1 MQERQKRLAELIE
14 QLLEEGWTQK
24 KLAETIGVDAT
35 TVYRWLKA
43 KVVPEADSKNFLR
56 LARVSGGD
64 SESLQQYLDGNI
76 SLSTYRQGWINSPLN
91 YANSFK
97 NRPVEEIKQDLLD
110 QIIQLETA
118 DILDVISRSA
128 TLLAE
133 KKLVPESAHKNLVSQ
148 SA

>member
-14 QLLEEGWTQK
+14 HLLEEGWTQK
-24 KLAETIGVDAT
+24 KLAERIGVDTT

-43 KVVPEADSKNFLR
+43 KVVPEAESKNFLR
-56 LARVSGGD
+56 LAKVSGGD
-64 SESLQQYLDGNI
+64 SESLQEYLNGHI
-76 SLSTYRQGWINSPLN
+76 SLSAYRQRWENSPLN
-91 YANSFK
+91 YANTFK

-148 SA
+148 SV